1 MQKSALFAVCAA
13 TLACAPMP
21 RSGASRSATTSSSAK
36 ASRSATTSSATP
48 TKSANPAVEPKTS
61 EQPPLLRSHGYEVWL
76 DDQTGDVQHAGELE
90 AWVQRALAAVSE
102 TTGGASER
110 IHIVARQGGGGAT
123 TRGRTIT
130 LNLRDGPRPARRSS
144 EWVLPHELI
153 HASFPSLQE
162 PDLWLE
168 EGLAT
173 YLEPL
178 VRVRAG
184 QLAQA
189 DLWRDLARDLPQ
201 GAPQA
206 GEGGL
211 RGTRTW
217 HRLYWQGAVF
227 WLQAELAVFR
237 RTGGQRSLSD
247 GLCAWAR
254 LEDADDFD
262 AERAF
267 TAMDAALGQPIL
279 FELYR
284 KASAQ
289 GIDQNPTR
297 LLAELGVARA
307 RTATDVSL
315 DESAPAAA
323 LRRRL
328 TQPSP
333 RPCAR

>member
-1 MQKSALFAVCAA
+1 MGATSAV
-13 TLACAPMP
+13 
-21 RSGASRSATTSSSAK
+21 SAQPK
-36 ASRSATTSSATP
+36 ASATP
-48 TKSANPAVEPKTS
+48 SVGATSTVSAQPNGAVAAADAKSA
-61 EQPPLLRSHGYEVWL
+61 PPLLHSHGYEVWL
-76 DDQTGDVQHAGELE
+76 DDQTGDAEHANELNS
-90 AWVQRALAAVSE
+90 WVERALASVSE
-102 TTGGASER
+102 TTGGAAER
-110 IHIVARQGGGGAT
+110 IHILAQRGDAGAT

-130 LNLRDGPRPARRSS
+130 LNLEDGPRPRRPSS

-153 HASFPSLQE
+153 HASFPSLWD

-184 QLAQA
+184 QLAEGEM
-189 DLWRDLARDLPQ
+189 WSDLARDLPQ
-201 GAPQA
+201 GKPRV

-211 RGTRTW
+211 QGTRTW

-227 WLQAELAVFR
+227 WLQAELAIFQ
-237 RTGGQRSLSD
+237 RTSGQHNLTD
-247 GLCAWAR
+247 ALCAWAR
-254 LEDADDFD
+254 LEDSDDFG
-262 AERAF
+262 AEQAF

-279 FELYR
+279 FDLYR
-284 KASAQ
+284 KASAR

-297 LLAELGVARA
+297 LLAELGVT
-307 RTATDVSL
+307 RTAAGVAFQAD
-315 DESAPAAA
+315 APAAE

-333 RPCAR
+333 RPCMR